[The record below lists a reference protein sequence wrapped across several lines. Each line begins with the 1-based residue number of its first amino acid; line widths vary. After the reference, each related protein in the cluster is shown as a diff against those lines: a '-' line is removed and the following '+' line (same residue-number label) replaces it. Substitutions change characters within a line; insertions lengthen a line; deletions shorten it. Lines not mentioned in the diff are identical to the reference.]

1 MIEAM
6 KVLLHSI
13 GHAMK
18 ERATEIIGYSV
29 SGTLLIISQMPLLDL
44 IEKSLQIVVLMV
56 SIAGGIMT
64 FLYVR
69 RKYKNLSK

>member
-1 MIEAM
+1 MIETM

-13 GHAMK
+13 SETLKHK
-18 ERATEIIGYSV
+18 ATEIIGYSV
-29 SGTLLIISQMPLLDL
+29 SGTLLIISQIPVLDL
-44 IEKSLQIVVLMV
+44 IEKGLQITVLII
-56 SIAGGIMT
+56 SAAGGVMT